1 MKAIN
6 LHKLAVKTLKF
17 DGATEHRN
25 TYLKSHTVAKEYPE
39 VQCSTCISFKDE

>member
-17 DGATEHRN
+17 NGAAEHVGSQLRLSMN
-25 TYLKSHTVAKEYPE
+25 SP
-39 VQCSTCISFKDE
+39 VQLDIVNLLVQQLWTL